1 LGWGLDAGNNGN
13 GPIRPMTRRLRSM
26 SNIARNQVLEV
37 AWRLS
42 CKPMPMRC
50 RRWCAL
56 VSLGGDSRWRRQ
68 SKDRRDVRKFDKREI
83 APDACLP
90 YDPRGLVVVAGG
102 WLAFYV
108 IAAIHDVI
116 ASGY

>member
-1 LGWGLDAGNNGN
+1 MQTDAYALPPLVRVGEPGW
-13 GPIRPMTRRLRSM
+13 RQPMAPSV
-26 SNIARNQVLEV
+26 Q
-37 AWRLS
+37 
-42 CKPMPMRC
+42 
-50 RRWCAL
+50 
-56 VSLGGDSRWRRQ
+56 
-68 SKDRRDVRKFDKREI
+68 DRRDVRKVDKREI
-83 APDACLP
+83 APDAWLP